1 MAVDSRP
8 AKQPRLSGDSQSIII
23 QFQSHADNEATG
35 PQLDVPHDVT
45 PAQLELLLNNLLNNE
60 EKLPYALYVDDE
72 ELVAESLGAWLSA
85 RGASVETAQRITY
98 QPRALFR
105 VRPVAR
111 CSSSLPGH
119 SAEVLHLQF
128 SPDGTRLA
136 SGSGDGTLRVW
147 DAYTHTPLRT
157 YEHGKT
163 WIMVVKWSPDGRRV
177 AAGDKGGGVWV
188 YDHTKDAQPLALRGH
203 RMWITSLAWE
213 PAHRQLPCRRLA
225 SGSKDGSVRVWD
237 TDKGV
242 CLFSMASHTA
252 LVSAIAWGGQGLLY
266 SASRDT
272 SVRVWNDASGSLVR
286 VLQGHAHWV
295 NALAVSSEH
304 ALRTGAHSEAGG
316 EAGGNDAQQ
325 VAQARYDALTGGQPE
340 RLVSGSDDFTMF
352 LWSPTTDKKPLARL
366 TGHVQLIN
374 DVRFSPDGRWLASA
388 SFDKGIKVNIQVLIE
403 YLIHTCTVV
412 ERQDGRV
419 CGQPARA
426 RRPRLP
432 AGVVGRQSAAAVG
445 QQGQHTQGVGRRKPQ
460 GGVGSAGA
468 RGRGLHGRLGPHR
481 ARGGVGG
488 KGPHAQDLGALME
501 C

>member
-1 MAVDSRP
+1 MTTDSRP
-8 AKQPRLSGDSQSIII
+8 AKQPRLLGVDHTIPSNTTTSSIII
-23 QFQSHADNEATG
+23 QFESHADGQATG

-45 PAQLELLLNNLLNNE
+45 PAQLELLLNNLLNND
-60 EKLPYALYVDDE
+60 EKLPYALYIDDE
-72 ELVAESLGAWLSA
+72 ELLTDSLGAWLTA
-85 RGASVETAQRITY
+85 RGTSVEAALHVTY

-119 SAEVLHLQF
+119 SAEVLHLRF

-136 SGSGDGTLRVW
+136 SGSGDGSLRVW
-147 DAYTHTPLRT
+147 DTYTHTPLRT

-163 WIMVVKWSPDGRRV
+163 WVMVVAWAPDGVRV

-188 YDHTKDAQPLALRGH
+188 YDPSTNGQPMALRGH

-213 PAHRQLPCRRLA
+213 PAHRALPCRRLA

-237 TDKGV
+237 VDKGV

-252 LVSAIAWGGQGLLY
+252 LVSAIAWGGQGLIY

-272 SVRVWNDASGSLVR
+272 SVRVWDDTRGSLVR

-304 ALRTGAHSEAGG
+304 ALRTGAHDEHGKVGDTS
-316 EAGGNDAQQ
+316 AQQ
-325 VAQARYDALTGGQPE
+325 ATAQARYDALTSGLPE

-352 LWSPTTDKKPLARL
+352 LWSPTTDKKPMARL

-388 SFDKGIKVNIQVLIE
+388 SFDKGIKVLLFVWVIMVVIV
-403 YLIHTCTVV
+403 CMFTVV
-412 ERQDGRV
+412 ERQDGGVCCQLEAARGARV
-419 CGQPARA
+419 
-426 RRPRLP
+426 P
-432 AGVVGRQSAAAVG
+432 AGMVGRQSPAVVG
-445 QQGQHTQGVGRRKPQ
+445 EQGQH
-460 GGVGSAGA
+460 A
-468 RGRGLHGRLGPHR
+468 
-481 ARGGVGG
+481 
-488 KGPHAQDLGALME
+488 
-501 C
+501 